1 MTVESID
8 DVRLAKKCLFQNS
21 ISLKT
26 IEDGKVI
33 NDLPEEVSRLERKW
47 LLGLVK
53 LVVITEDRKP
63 PPGVGYKYK
72 TQLSI
77 KVGWVRY
84 SFIFRTKH
92 EPHVFKNGKKW
103 IKKTIKGLIND
114 KYISNIHVG
123 FSFICILIDNF
134 V

>member
-1 MTVESID
+1 MTNESI
-8 DVRLAKKCLFQNS
+8 VPVAEKCLFQNS

-26 IEDGKVI
+26 IEDGKI
-33 NDLPEEVSRLERKW
+33 IGDMPEEISRIERSW

-53 LVVITEDRKP
+53 LIVIIEDRKP
-63 PPGVGYKYK
+63 GPGLSYKYK

-92 EPHVFKNGKKW
+92 EPLVFKNGREM
-103 IKKTIKGLIND
+103 D
-114 KYISNIHVG
+114 KENY
-123 FSFICILIDNF
+123 
-134 V
+134 

>member
-1 MTVESID
+1 MTIESID
-8 DVRLAKKCLFQNS
+8 KVEVAKKCLFQNS

-26 IEDGKVI
+26 IEDGKVLGGI
-33 NDLPEEVSRLERKW
+33 PEEISRIERKW

-53 LVVITEDRKP
+53 LIVITEDRKP
-63 PPGVGYKYK
+63 GPGVSYKYK

-92 EPHVFKNGKKW
+92 EPLVFKNGKGIYKE
-103 IKKTIKGLIND
+103 D
-114 KYISNIHVG
+114 
-123 FSFICILIDNF
+123 F
-134 V
+134 